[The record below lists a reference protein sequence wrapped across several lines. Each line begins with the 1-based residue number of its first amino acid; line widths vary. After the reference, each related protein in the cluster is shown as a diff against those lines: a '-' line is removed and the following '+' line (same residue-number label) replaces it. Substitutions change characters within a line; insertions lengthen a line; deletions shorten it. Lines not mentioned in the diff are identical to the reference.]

1 MDPAAFWLDYK
12 QDDADGCRNI
22 HQPECYGMVWHS
34 VVWFVMVYTMNGSI
48 VGVLLLP
55 GVSAL
60 GDEKKPG

>member
-1 MDPAAFWLDYK
+1 MMLMAAGTFINL
-12 QDDADGCRNI
+12 N
-22 HQPECYGMVWHS
+22 GMVWHS